1 MNKGLCKPE
10 KASYLCLCQYGYSG
24 VNCQESIYGNF
35 FDAYIFFF
43 FTKSK
48 IKFIFKLF
56 AKKTIARMEAHAIV
70 WMTLIIVHAQKV

>member
-1 MNKGLCKPE
+1 MAILVLTAKNLFTVTF
-10 KASYLCLCQYGYSG
+10 LMHIL
-24 VNCQESIYGNF
+24 
-35 FDAYIFFF
+35 FF

-70 WMTLIIVHAQKV
+70 WMTLIIVHAQMV